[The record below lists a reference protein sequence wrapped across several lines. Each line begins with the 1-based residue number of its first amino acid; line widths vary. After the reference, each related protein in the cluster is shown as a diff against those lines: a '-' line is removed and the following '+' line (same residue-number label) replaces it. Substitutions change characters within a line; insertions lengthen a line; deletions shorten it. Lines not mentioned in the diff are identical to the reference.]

1 MENTLESIKSVISR
15 RRPFLLY
22 AFDVINRNYFAL
34 QQQLHPAIPQ
44 GHDMTVTFLFPASL
58 NRSVEIMKHVASLYA
73 PQSGECL
80 CKIEPVIYSADSEL
94 WCVQHSWADQGE
106 NAMILDGTRHCN
118 PEHIRSLIKR
128 SAVFRVYNEYD
139 LTNIADAFQ
148 CHGEENEEQ
157 ELKEIKIL
165 LPSSGWASR
174 KGECHRH
181 VHAHDDGGSLRSL
194 LGEIEK
200 TLKNGEDVHF
210 KVVGLHTFMALPTQ
224 DVNDGTEIKK
234 AFESLDTE
242 FNMLIKARKDAL
254 CAQEES
260 LVQVGGLQLHITGCT
275 GLHHLSK
282 SLRST
287 IMASIHREV
296 VNVKFDVGN
305 DLLSEAICLVDRV
318 VGSSSRDVISPVS
331 SGASYI
337 VVEEGPTDPT
347 AEAFPVLGLD
357 GLTSRGRHADELAP
371 AVPILSFAKDV
382 GESETFGEFEHGLP
396 EVGDFVV
403 FKYNMQISE
412 TGHAI
417 HHEEQYRGGSRYCEG
432 RYIPNAHE
440 FLKEF
445 CISPGGQT
453 FTQVKSIRAY
463 EQANAEVLQR
473 ASQAE
478 DCVLSLKQEIQAL
491 KEQLKN
497 INSANSKS

>member
-1 MENTLESIKSVISR
+1 MAKPGNMHAMLRSSSRLGMKKTVRGPADYRNAGFSYNATLGAQVSIVGLCHMPHAIDDAVCEWQINLDKMENTLESIKSVISR

-210 KVVGLHTFMALPTQ
+210 KVQTSTL
-224 DVNDGTEIKK
+224 
-234 AFESLDTE
+234 SRSR
-242 FNMLIKARKDAL
+242 RKWHR
-254 CAQEES
+254 
-260 LVQVGGLQLHITGCT
+260 HI
-275 GLHHLSK
+275 
-282 SLRST
+282 
-287 IMASIHREV
+287 AAPSI
-296 VNVKFDVGN
+296 
-305 DLLSEAICLVDRV
+305 
-318 VGSSSRDVISPVS
+318 
-331 SGASYI
+331 
-337 VVEEGPTDPT
+337 
-347 AEAFPVLGLD
+347 
-357 GLTSRGRHADELAP
+357 
-371 AVPILSFAKDV
+371 
-382 GESETFGEFEHGLP
+382 
-396 EVGDFVV
+396 
-403 FKYNMQISE
+403 
-412 TGHAI
+412 
-417 HHEEQYRGGSRYCEG
+417 
-432 RYIPNAHE
+432 
-440 FLKEF
+440 
-445 CISPGGQT
+445 
-453 FTQVKSIRAY
+453 
-463 EQANAEVLQR
+463 
-473 ASQAE
+473 
-478 DCVLSLKQEIQAL
+478 
-491 KEQLKN
+491 
-497 INSANSKS
+497 